1 MNLKFTYTKLLRVI
15 FLMLIL
21 LPTLAGVIYAI
32 LYSFGLTGLLSQG
45 FTLKY
50 WIETLSDFY
59 AWKSISFSLMIAM
72 ISVFI
77 SFWISLF
84 LVLKLTKDFQK
95 KWFHRLIFVPL
106 CFPATVMAFYVLQ
119 TFSKSGF
126 FSRISYH
133 LGFIDQ
139 IESFPE
145 LTNDAYGIG
154 IMLTSVLMLFPFFTI
169 YIKNIFDTEKLNDYQ
184 QLSQSLGASSQQ
196 TFWRISL
203 PILWRKSKLT
213 LMLYIIFVM
222 GSYEVPLL
230 LGRQNPQMIT
240 PRIVDKAQRF
250 NLQDIPQ
257 AYAMALMY
265 LGVVLILILVTSAS
279 FVQFFKRKS
288 DA

>member
-1 MNLKFTYTKLLRVI
+1 
-15 FLMLIL
+15 MLIL
-21 LPTLAGVIYAI
+21 LPTLAGFTYAL
-32 LYSFGLTGLLSQG
+32 LYSFGLTGLLSEG
-45 FTLKY
+45 FTLKH
-50 WIETLSDFY
+50 WTETLSDFY
-59 AWKSISFSLMIAM
+59 AWKSIGFSLMIAM

-106 CFPATVMAFYVLQ
+106 CFPATVMALYVLQ

-126 FSRISYH
+126 FSRISYQ

-154 IMLTSVLMLFPFFTI
+154 IMLTSVLMVFPFFTI
-169 YIKNIFDTEKLNDYQ
+169 YIKNIFDAEKLNEYQ
-184 QLSQSLGASSQQ
+184 QLSQSLGASSLQ
-196 TFWRISL
+196 TFWKISL